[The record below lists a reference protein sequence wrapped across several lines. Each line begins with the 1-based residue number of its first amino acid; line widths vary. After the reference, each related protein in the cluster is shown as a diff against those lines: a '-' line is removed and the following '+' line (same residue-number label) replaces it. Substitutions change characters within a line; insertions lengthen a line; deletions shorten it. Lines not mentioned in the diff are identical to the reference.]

1 MNIKIPITEY
11 TNIVKMYQDGLSSTK
26 IAIKYNIAE
35 KCIVRI
41 LKKNGLVMRP
51 KSYYRTYKLN
61 ETFFEN
67 PNQWNEEQSY
77 LFGFIIGDG
86 HNNIRLGTISII
98 LAEKD
103 KEHLLKLNS
112 LIQESDLLYL
122 NNEKYRKKYKINRQD
137 QYRMTIY
144 SRKISSDLL
153 KLGVI
158 NNKTTEC
165 HIPSFLTDENM
176 RHFFRGLFDADG
188 CFCSSNNR
196 LKFKLSGNKYIC
208 EDTLFYLKNKLG
220 ITSNS
225 LTKSKKSNIC
235 YSFDVSGRED
245 LQKLYHYLYND
256 ATIFLERKKKI
267 CDEYFEK
274 NSFIKN
280 KSGYRRVEETKFGKY
295 VATCNYNKINNKKY
309 VGTFNTVLEAAIASD
324 KALINA
330 IGVERA
336 KYKTN
341 FPIENYIKR

>member
-11 TNIVKMYQDGLSSTK
+11 NNIVKMYQDGLSSTK
-26 IAIKYNIAE
+26 IAIKYNISE

-77 LFGFIIGDG
+77 LFGFIMGDG
-86 HNNIRLGTISII
+86 HNNIQLGTITIV

-112 LIQESDLLYL
+112 LIQQSDLLYL

-137 QYRMTIY
+137 QYRMNIY
-144 SRKISSDLL
+144 SRKISNDLL
-153 KLGVI
+153 KFGMI
-158 NNKTTEC
+158 NNKTIEC

-196 LKFKLSGNKYIC
+196 LNFKLSGNKYIC

-220 ITSNS
+220 TTSNS
-225 LTKSKKSNIC
+225 LLKSKKSNIC
-235 YSFDVSGRED
+235 YSFDVTRRGD
-245 LQKLYHYLYND
+245 VQKLYHYLYND

-267 CDEYFEK
+267 CDKYFEK
-274 NSFIKN
+274 NGFVN
-280 KSGYRRVEETKFGKY
+280 NPFRYRRVEETKFGKY
-295 VATCNYNKINNKKY
+295 IATCNYNKTNNKRY
-309 VGTFNTVLEAAIASD
+309 VGTFNTSLEAAIASD

-336 KYKTN
+336 KYITN
-341 FPIENYIKR
+341 FPIENYIKQ